1 MNIHCYGVE
10 ANEQAFSSYLSSSWI
25 LKCNMMVAA
34 FMGIK
39 ISLWCIK
46 VYMIASSA
54 LT

>member
-1 MNIHCYGVE
+1 MNIHHYGV
-10 ANEQAFSSYLSSSWI
+10 QCI

-46 VYMIASSA
+46 VYVITSA
-54 LT
+54 ALK